1 MTHLLDVNALIA
13 LIWPSHVH
21 HSKAT
26 AWRAGKTLAL
36 CPISELGFIRISTN
50 PTGQFN
56 SSMANARQALQDF
69 ISQEKPE
76 FIPCDTRALDGV
88 ASPSSAKSTDWYLA
102 NLAAQHDAKLA
113 TLDTSLSHQ
122 AADAIL

>member
-1 MTHLLDVNALIA
+1 VTHLLDVNALIA

-21 HSKAT
+21 HSKAK
-26 AWRAGKTLAL
+26 AWRVGKTLAL

-56 SSMANARQALQDF
+56 SSMADARQALQDF

-76 FIPCDTRALDGV
+76 FIPCDARALEG
-88 ASPSSAKSTDWYLA
+88 AAAPNSARSTDWYLA
-102 NLAAQHDAKLA
+102 NLAAKHNAKLA
-113 TLDTSLSHQ
+113 TFDASLSHQ
-122 AADAIL
+122 AADGIV